1 MFAIEFTPGAIDDL
15 RQLRKYDQQRI
26 SSAVETQLAYQP
38 DNESRNRKRLR
49 PNPIADWELRV
60 GVHRV
65 FYDVDAV
72 GQRVSIAAIGHKR
85 GNRLFIRGKDHQ
97 L

>member
-26 SSAVETQLAYQP
+26 SSAVETQLAHQP

-49 PNPIADWELRV
+49 PSACLANHADN
-60 GVHRV
+60 
-65 FYDVDAV
+65 
-72 GQRVSIAAIGHKR
+72 QIIIAANCTVAK
-85 GNRLFIRGKDHQ
+85 
-97 L
+97 